1 MKNIFVNLFH
11 TQNGTFKTLHCTT
24 KFTHNDDYDHCMC
37 DMCASSSF
45 ICVKTDVGMWSHDDK
60 NDDDVL
66 CI

>member
-1 MKNIFVNLFH
+1 MKKTFSWIYSTHKMARLKHYFVQQNLRIMM
-11 TQNGTFKTLHCTT
+11 T
-24 KFTHNDDYDHCMC
+24 MIIVC
-37 DMCASSSF
+37 DMCASTSF